1 MTRGVRRSP
10 WQATQSAK
18 SSAAPMSERG
28 TRNAERG
35 TDWDGSILRT
45 SFGTRRAR
53 GPFRLPRSAFR
64 ILLLAERQQVREQP
78 IGAGDAGRKLSEEAQ
93 PRVDV
98 GALAEPCQEQ
108 AALERRVARVV
119 RLEQRRVRGVPV
131 VREVEPPLLHPAP
144 PVGWADVVGHPEHR
158 TGGIERG
165 DRAVSSV
172 TRSWGRAIAS

>member
-45 SFGTRRAR
+45 SFGTRRPH
-53 GPFRLPRSAFR
+53 GLFRLPR
-64 ILLLAERQQVREQP
+64 LAERQQVREQP

-144 PVGWADVVGHPEHR
+144 PVGWADVVG
-158 TGGIERG
+158 
-165 DRAVSSV
+165 
-172 TRSWGRAIAS
+172 